1 MEVINSNTSTMT
13 KIKEEVF
20 SIVDSIDIKE
30 EPIDKTN
37 VTNDDVDKIVKIKI
51 TKSRDFKVDKGEP
64 IRESENDRHGNTP
77 PNKALKTEYI
87 EYLVNSD
94 HKYHKKRES
103 MPVNKALINDERMRH
118 TWIIIEKELF
128 IFEILNE
135 EGNWYFK
142 CQRMKNESR
151 SERRK
156 ISKTQAHDFIA
167 TINNRKKLQRSVHKL
182 ANFVS
187 ELPDT
192 ATLPAFSFKTLQK
205 CKCKGKSN
213 RSKK

>member
-30 EPIDKTN
+30 EPIDKTDA
-37 VTNDDVDKIVKIKI
+37 TNDDVDRIVKIKI
-51 TKSRDFKVDKGEP
+51 TKSRDSKVNRVEP
-64 IRESENDRHGNTP
+64 IRESEHDRHGNTP

-151 SERRK
+151 TERRK

-192 ATLPAFSFKTLQK
+192 GTLPAFSFKTLQK

>member
-51 TKSRDFKVDKGEP
+51 TKSRDFKVDNGEP
-64 IRESENDRHGNTP
+64 IQESEHDGHGNTP
-77 PNKALKTEYI
+77 PNKALKKEYI
-87 EYLVNSD
+87 EYLVDSD
-94 HKYHKKRES
+94 HRYHKKRES
-103 MPVNKALINDERMRH
+103 MPVNKALINDERMRL

-128 IFEILNE
+128 IFKILNE
-135 EGNWYFK
+135 EKNWYFK
-142 CQRMKNESR
+142 YQRMNKKGESR

-156 ISKTQAHDFIA
+156 ISKAQAHDFIA

-182 ANFVS
+182 AKFVS

-192 ATLPAFSFKTLQK
+192 VTLQK
-205 CKCKGKSN
+205 CKCKEKSN